1 MHLAQSVMAVAKKR
15 EQKQKRNK
23 NKNVE
28 GRHSID
34 EGWHDRKIFL
44 FQNSVTEKTA
54 TTSATAKGVST
65 LTQNAIHT

>member
-1 MHLAQSVMAVAKKR
+1 MAVAKKR

-34 EGWHDRKIFL
+34 KRWHDRKIFLFQIFL

-65 LTQNAIHT
+65 LTQNALHT